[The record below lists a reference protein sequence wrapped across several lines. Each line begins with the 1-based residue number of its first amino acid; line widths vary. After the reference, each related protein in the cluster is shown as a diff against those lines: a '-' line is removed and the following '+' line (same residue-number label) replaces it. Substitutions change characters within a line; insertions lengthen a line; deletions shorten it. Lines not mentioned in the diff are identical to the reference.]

1 MFNYYPVE
9 KINFNEK
16 ELKDWKT
23 HTNSIGESRSKIC
36 TIAYHHGASL
46 DEEESESAW
55 TLSFRIFDLAR
66 IQETI
71 EPTNKP
77 TSQPV
82 VNPPAVV
89 GTGPRNSITAK
100 LLDWRRV
107 SSIHTTVSTLFRR
120 SNREETS
127 LCVLYICDP
136 SPSFIGKWETNSSV
150 SVTRITEI

>member
-1 MFNYYPVE
+1 MYNTVSPSRPSRKPMRKRARVHE
-9 KINFNEK
+9 PSPGNFK
-16 ELKDWKT
+16 
-23 HTNSIGESRSKIC
+23 
-36 TIAYHHGASL
+36 
-46 DEEESESAW
+46 
-55 TLSFRIFDLAR
+55 IFDLAR